1 MNLIGR
7 NLDNAVKS
15 LNLPDTV
22 ISLLRLT
29 RGKATQEV
37 QHKEKYFFLVRRI
50 KNTRPLSYF
59 GTEKLVWTFDDRSS
73 RRLILASS
81 QNLTPRFE

>member
-15 LNLPDTV
+15 LNLPDTI

-37 QHKEKYFFLVRRI
+37 QHKEFFFWYDALKTLGRFRTLGLKSWFGLLTIDHLV
-50 KNTRPLSYF
+50 
-59 GTEKLVWTFDDRSS
+59 V
-73 RRLILASS
+73 
-81 QNLTPRFE
+81 